1 MNNEVAIKRINNYN
15 TNNVQQTLVELFASV
30 NAEQLFKSNQK
41 VLIKVDAGVDANPDL
56 AITTHPSVVQAVV
69 NLISGYGAKCIV
81 ADSPI
86 KQYSL
91 NGLDKIYFDTGLLE
105 VANNTKCQ
113 LNHNLAV
120 CKMEIP
126 NGVKT
131 KSATLLEV
139 AKDVDLI
146 VNIGKLRVDENL
158 GALGIATGMF
168 GLVPGDIKQLVL
180 NRLNTVEDFNNYVI
194 DLVTKLQKKIALNV
208 FDGVVAVEAN
218 SSQRM
223 LSCLA
228 VAENMFSL
236 DAVVSKIIGRDL
248 ADTIVKTASKRG
260 LVEFEHPYKLIESD
274 IQKFSL
280 ADFDFGEQT
289 NLSPIHKNKGQQ
301 KRFFN
306 RNQQRVIIDANK
318 CKGCGRCAQ
327 ICPAGAIMMKYDK
340 AGELYAKIDYSKC
353 IFCNKC
359 YTACPYSVADLK
371 TPIGFK
377 ILNYNVTKFNKED

>member
-1 MNNEVAIKRINNYN
+1 MTNEVAIKHINNYK
-15 TNNVQQTLVELFASV
+15 TDNVQQILAELFAAV
-30 NAEQLFKSNQK
+30 NAEKFFKTNQK
-41 VLIKVDAGVDANPDL
+41 VLIKIDAATDANPDL

-69 NLISGYGAKCIV
+69 NLISSYGAKCIV
-81 ADSPI
+81 ADSPS

-91 NGLDKIYFDTGLLE
+91 NGLDKIYFETGLLE

-113 LNHNLAV
+113 LNHNLAA
-120 CKMEIP
+120 CKLEIP

-131 KSATLLEV
+131 KSATLLEIV
-139 AKDVDLI
+139 KDVDLI
-146 VNIGKLRVDENL
+146 VNIGKLKVDEKL
-158 GALGIATGMF
+158 GTLGVAAGMF

-194 DLVTKLQKKIALNV
+194 DLVTKLQKKIVLNV

-236 DAVVSKIIGRDL
+236 DAVVAKIIGRDL
-248 ADTIVKTASKRG
+248 TDTIVKTAAKRG
-260 LVEFEHPYKLIESD
+260 LVELDNPYKIIDGD
-274 IQKFSL
+274 IQKFML
-280 ADFDFGEQT
+280 ADFNFGEQT
-289 NLSPIHKNKGQQ
+289 NLSMIHNNKSQQ

-306 RNQQRVIIDANK
+306 RNQQRVVIDGNK

-327 ICPAGAIMMKYDK
+327 ICQAGAIAMKYDK
-340 AGELYAKIDYSKC
+340 NGELYAKIDYSKC

-359 YTACPYSVADLK
+359 FTACPYSVADLK

-377 ILNYNVTKFNKED
+377 ILNYNVTKFNKEN